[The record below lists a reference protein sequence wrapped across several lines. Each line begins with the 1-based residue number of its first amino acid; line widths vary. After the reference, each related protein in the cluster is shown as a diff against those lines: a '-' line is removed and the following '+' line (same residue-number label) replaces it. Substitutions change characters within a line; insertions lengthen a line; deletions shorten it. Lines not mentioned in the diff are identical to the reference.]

1 MFDYWTLV
9 SENLNSVF
17 RFRISFF
24 QIGFRK
30 FICGFRKCC
39 MSISGS
45 SFESRFLVLEN
56 FVFPFR
62 VSFLEHRISILENWF
77 WFFLVSEVFAFP
89 FRIRILK
96 IDFRFLVSEN
106 FVFRFYKIAFRKFIF
121 GFWFWKILYFRF
133 GFRFFFL
140 ESLFSVFVS

>member
-77 WFFLVSEVFAFP
+77 WFFFG
-89 FRIRILK
+89 FRSFCISIS
-96 IDFRFLVSEN
+96 DSYFENRFSI
-106 FVFRFYKIAFRKFIF
+106 FGFRKFCIS
-121 GFWFWKILYFRF
+121 
-133 GFRFFFL
+133 FL
-140 ESLFSVFVS
+140 